1 MKELKRKN
9 VMYDRLLKEYE
20 IAKGKVRK
28 YRSEKSSVSST
39 SAVALEDKYYLRQ
52 GANLALEKAN
62 QVYNQHLQKLD
73 SDYISVLEVMQS
85 RLEQLAICIEQI
97 LNNGLLEEL
106 SESMRD
112 ILQRSLNDSRRFSA
126 IGNVTGNRTLD
137 ESVADMRPEVPHVQV
152 TLDDLELE
160 LGPQEDY
167 GAIIESLKT
176 NHANELGEI
185 NQHLADSQNQ
195 IEKLQEKLIF
205 IEDEKRELRI
215 KLGNAKEKVKQLE
228 EDISKLDKSR
238 NHKLVQEMQQLKAQL
253 AKEMAA
259 KDDAN
264 GLLNYRDDELERLR
278 AELKEA
284 NDKLTEY
291 QQQKERV
298 DKVLR
303 HQLAKTHQVLKS
315 TKTAMDSLQV
325 QNK

>member
-39 SAVALEDKYYLRQ
+39 SVVALEDKYYLRQ

-73 SDYISVLEVMQS
+73 SDYVSVLTVMQS

-97 LNNGLLEEL
+97 LDNGLLEEL

-126 IGNVTGNRTLD
+126 IGNAGNRTLD

-176 NHANELGEI
+176 NHANELGEV
-185 NQHLADSQNQ
+185 NQHLAESQNQ
-195 IEKLQEKLIF
+195 IEKLHEKLVF
-205 IEDEKRELRI
+205 IEEEKVSLRI
-215 KLGNAKEKVKQLE
+215 KLGNSKEKVKQLE

-238 NHKLVQEMQQLKAQL
+238 NHKLVQEMQQLKSQL
-253 AKEMAA
+253 HREMAA

-315 TKTAMDSLQV
+315 TKTAMDNLQV
-325 QNK
+325 QNNK